1 MRRLAILSVLLM
13 FQVLPAVADPTVSDL
28 SRQLAAKDAAMLDM
42 QNKIN
47 EQDSVIRGLRG
58 SIEEIRQQIDI
69 ISQNVDALKSNQAA
83 QTSVQS
89 SSASVSADNNVAAS
103 NTAVAV
109 PVAPV
114 ANSNSVDTATP
125 STNYDGNDRK
135 AYDSAYALIQAGN
148 LNGAADAFTSFLNSY
163 ADSALAANAY
173 YWIGQIKFKQQQYVQ
188 ARQSFLKV
196 SQYKNSSKRGE
207 AIFKLGVISEA
218 QNDTERAK
226 KFYMLVKQSYPE
238 STEAVLAEKALTRLN

>member
-58 SIEEIRQQIDI
+58 SIEEMRQQIDI

-103 NTAVAV
+103 NTAAAV
-109 PVAPV
+109 PV
-114 ANSNSVDTATP
+114 ANSNSADTATP